1 MTRLTACILVWLWI
15 PMVQAETPDPLTLE
29 VQDHWTGDLDGMIE
43 RHQIRFLVVY
53 NPMLY
58 FLDGPVQRGASYEF
72 DRTFEK
78 WLNKRLKT
86 RHLRVEAVFVPV
98 SRDQLIPALLD
109 GRGDIATANLTITP
123 ERRKR
128 VDFSIPLMTGVKE
141 VVVSGPRSPRV
152 ETLQDL
158 SGKLIYVRR
167 SSSYY
172 ESLRTLNRRFEEEGR
187 KPAVLALIDDHLED
201 ADLLEMLNAGILSL
215 LVVDLHKARFWADVL
230 PHIQVHEDIAVRE
243 GGEIAWAFRKG
254 SPKLAE
260 AANAFIAKHRKG
272 TFTGNLL
279 FKRYLQKNRWVR
291 NNLTEKELKKFKEVI
306 EFFKKYGDLYGFDAL
321 MLAALAYQESGLDQ
335 SKRSPQGAVG
345 IMQILPSTA
354 HDPNIAI
361 EHIERIE
368 NNIHA
373 GVKYLRFLYDRYY
386 ADQPMDKLDKVL
398 FTFASY
404 NAGPARI
411 RRLRAEAE
419 KRGLDP
425 NRWFRNVEVVAAR
438 RIGQETVRYVRNIY
452 KYYIAY
458 RLLDEHL
465 RKRAAISAMTAQ

>member
-1 MTRLTACILVWLWI
+1 MTRLALCLIACGLVLASR
-15 PMVQAETPDPLTLE
+15 AEVPAPLGLDIN
-29 VQDHWTGDLDGMIE
+29 DHWTGDLDGMIE
-43 RHQIRFLVVY
+43 RHRIRFLVVY

-58 FLDGPVQRGASYEF
+58 FLDGPVQRGASYEL

-78 WLNKRLKT
+78 WLNHRLKKRT
-86 RHLRVEAVFVPV
+86 LRIEAVFVPV

-109 GRGDIATANLTITP
+109 GRGDIATANLTITT

-128 VDFSIPLMTGVKE
+128 VAFSTPLMTGVKE
-141 VVVSGPRSPRV
+141 VVVSGPRSPEV
-152 ETLQDL
+152 KTLEDL
-158 SGKLIYVRR
+158 SGKIVYVRR

-172 ESLRTLNRRFEEEGR
+172 ESLKALNRRLRDRGLA
-187 KPAVLALIDDHLED
+187 PVVLALIDDHLED
-201 ADLLEMLNAGILSL
+201 ADLLEMLNAGILTL

-230 PHIQVHEDIAVRE
+230 PDIQVHEDIAVRE
-243 GGEIAWAFRKG
+243 GAEIAWAFRKG

-260 AANAFIAKHRKG
+260 TVNAFIAKHRKG
-272 TFTGNLL
+272 TLTGNLL

-291 NNLTEKELKKFKEVI
+291 NNLTDKELDKFKRVI
-306 EFFKKYGDLYGFDAL
+306 ALFKKYGGRYGFDAL

-335 SKRSPQGAVG
+335 SKRSRQGAIG

-354 HDPNIAI
+354 RDPHIDI
-361 EHIERIE
+361 HHIERLD

-373 GVKYLRFLYDRYY
+373 GVKYLRFLYDRYF
-386 ADQPMDKLDKVL
+386 AKDPMDEMNKVL
-398 FTFASY
+398 FSFASY

-411 RRLRAEAE
+411 RRLRAEA
-419 KRGLDP
+419 KKQGLDP

-458 RLLDEHL
+458 RLLDQHL
-465 RKRAAISAMTAQ
+465 RQREAISAMAGQ